1 MIRSLWALAICWL
14 VAAPVTL
21 AGPLSSLLARHR
33 ACFDSSLAHPG
44 ARFDRGLLRFDS
56 AQAQDT
62 PASAS
67 TATPTQASSE
77 LRSPA
82 QGPASTDTLEKEPA
96 PWRGPSVQ
104 LSYRLYSLF
113 DWQGG
118 GVVNSA
124 AFSGFLPTRYFRAG
138 GGVEAGARRYDFGDS
153 EGLLSGHLFAGY
165 QHLGDL
171 GRLVPYLVAMGEF
184 GFTFG
189 KRFHTP
195 TSRSFRGIGAEL
207 GTSVQLIRGLHVGVG
222 VSFMVYTMEDLR
234 YDTFGL
240 RLSVG
245 L

>member
-1 MIRSLWALAICWL
+1 MNRWLWILSLGWL
-14 VAAPVTL
+14 TC
-21 AGPLSSLLARHR
+21 AGSVQ
-33 ACFDSSLAHPG
+33 
-44 ARFDRGLLRFDS
+44 
-56 AQAQDT
+56 AQASGTTAGGDHS
-62 PASAS
+62 SAS
-67 TATPTQASSE
+67 VKN
-77 LRSPA
+77 A
-82 QGPASTDTLEKEPA
+82 QGPGETGETGEKEPE

-104 LSYRLYSLF
+104 LSYRLYSLA

-118 GVVNSA
+118 GAVNSA
-124 AFSGFLPTRYFRAG
+124 AFSGFLPTRYFRGG
-138 GGVEAGARRYDFGDS
+138 GGVEAGARQYEFGAS

-165 QHLGDL
+165 QHIGDL

-195 TSRSFRGIGAEL
+195 TSRGFRGIGAEL

-222 VSFMVYTMEDLR
+222 VSFMVYTMGDLR